1 MRSASQDYWWDLM
14 TNCLLCGGE
23 HPLKQCPLTADTKTY
38 LEHFAPKVTREEH
51 KRSSLA
57 PNQFESLFGVG
68 AEELLQDV
76 LEGEEWSPEQRE
88 LAIHILGGDKTIHGL
103 TGEERSVI
111 DGIAQQLAS
120 SRPGRR
126 GPPAIIPAPV
136 RPAYVATQA
145 EMEGWHKK

>member
-1 MRSASQDYWWDLM
+1 M

-88 LAIHILGGDKTIHGL
+88 LALHILGGDKAIHGL
-103 TGEERSVI
+103 TGEERNVL

-120 SRPGRR
+120 S
-126 GPPAIIPAPV
+126 GPRADKSTPVESAPV
-136 RPAYVATQA
+136 RPSWIATQA